1 VLPNKARVPSPNFKV
16 PRRAY
21 AQRARDH
28 QLFRL
33 TPLRTHR
40 FALLH
45 FPYRCIAMEWAD
57 MVGSKWMQ
65 WVRVREAEEAAAT
78 EALNRRT
85 KQVGPARAGVPKR
98 LWPHAL
104 RAAAQAGGGPFS
116 ALAIGM
122 AVMNEELPMVRVARS
137 TWIPDAD
144 ESLHIVFM
152 RMQPCEAGVPP
163 DFPWLPPSL
172 WSAANLPIMEWAC
185 GDVGGSNGSTP
196 LGGSRSISMIE
207 NWRRLHPL
215 WARLLQLHRPYCL
228 KIDSDTL
235 IYPVNIASWLYR
247 LPQAAKLYVGT
258 TLNSLWLKPEVAD
271 QWLDSAT
278 PPLPIAQ
285 WRAAGWVPRNLSR
298 TRERS
303 RRAAATSN
311 IAGSSSSSSWA
322 FAQGSFELVSRDAV
336 RMLVESRCLLAMGQ
350 TELVR
355 GGEQLPNRAT
365 PPHGRGRAFW
375 TKLNRFEDAALGFC
389 LWLFGVPLTPANAI
403 FPREVDIHIPSDAP
417 EPGRRKKTEKK
428 THQADLPKKS
438 IKWWQQPQNSWDE
451 EGCRSKEAPPD
462 RCDRGN
468 LFRCHSVIAV
478 HGLKTAVAHRRWW
491 SKCRAH
497 MQARLASARPYDE
510 LEPEIVF

>member
-1 VLPNKARVPSPNFKV
+1 MGRHDGFEMDAVGASARGRRGGLHHQASQTDAPSKLV
-16 PRRAY
+16 
-21 AQRARDH
+21 
-28 QLFRL
+28 
-33 TPLRTHR
+33 
-40 FALLH
+40 
-45 FPYRCIAMEWAD
+45 RC
-57 MVGSKWMQ
+57 GT
-65 WVRVREAEEAAAT
+65 R
-78 EALNRRT
+78 
-85 KQVGPARAGVPKR
+85 GPKG

-122 AVMNEELPMVRVARS
+122 AVMNEELPMVRVARA
-137 TWIPDAD
+137 TVVDPDAV
-144 ESLHIVFM
+144 ESLTPPFVFM

-185 GDVGGSNGSTP
+185 GDVGGGNGSTP

-247 LPQAAKLYVGT
+247 LPQVAKLYVGT

-285 WRAAGWVPRNLSR
+285 WRAAARVPRNLSR

-322 FAQGSFELVSRDAV
+322 FARGVRARLPRRGAHAGREPLPACHGADRAGAGRRAAAKQGDAASRPRPGV
-336 RMLVESRCLLAMGQ
+336 L
-350 TELVR
+350 
-355 GGEQLPNRAT
+355 GE
-365 PPHGRGRAFW
+365 
-375 TKLNRFEDAALGFC
+375 LNRFEDAALGFC

-428 THQADLPKKS
+428 THQADLPQKS
-438 IKWWQQPQNSWDE
+438 IKWWQQPQLL
-451 EGCRSKEAPPD
+451 G
-462 RCDRGN
+462 RGGVPQQGGAAG
-468 LFRCHSVIAV
+468 SV
-478 HGLKTAVAHRRWW
+478 
-491 SKCRAH
+491 
-497 MQARLASARPYDE
+497 
-510 LEPEIVF
+510 